1 MTEFAQDI
9 ESFQEENQ
17 DSCLPL
23 PDIKN
28 RRRSS
33 CFVDDYNNPSSLP
46 VRIMRHWAPIETI
59 EDEEGNSQQ
68 KSGHQV
74 HFRDDF
80 DGLINRSGT
89 GGLSSMM
96 NFAVPKFAM
105 PRRISIDEMTN
116 ILSDCISD
124 TAGRRESMGGQM
136 TIPDNVTGEQRKA
149 SVVVRRPS
157 MAEIHENACRISSAI
172 DDIIAERYKAQ
183 LESEGAFDQEM
194 DPQDIPLITTEAIAE
209 ALDSKLPDID
219 IMDMDEDIIVDEYVE
234 PTEEMTVEDASDMW
248 AGTLDTTLPP
258 NTAGIPQERPIAKQV
273 SEAIS
278 DLTDTLASVETDI
291 SQKLAALCAENPV
304 LQNATADIQSDL
316 SEFVSRLAEKL
327 ADKNEFLEQE
337 AQNEITQKAESV
349 KAQFLKEEQD
359 RLDQL
364 RQEQAM
370 LKAQKDEEDRRFQ
383 IEMAAAQAAE
393 QAVQPED
400 VSSEDELPQVPKP
413 LSIPEPIMEHTEVTE
428 VEAAPTDK
436 KSRKDKKEK
445 REKKK
450 KKKSKEGETTDK
462 KGKKDVKD
470 RRRKTSSGRKLELLR
485 TQDAGLGIFDGPE
498 QTPAPEKQISVDD
511 FMKSAGLGR
520 PKAVIKY
527 IMDGGD
533 VNSQDD
539 YKRTALQK
547 ACLYGEGEIIDL
559 LLAKKAKCNLS
570 DRLGDT
576 ALHWAAR
583 GGNPEVVSKIVK
595 AGGKLNAKDKL
606 FSSPLHVGVRCG
618 VQEVVEKL
626 IELGAN
632 INAKDREGDT
642 PMHDA
647 VRLGRFKLIK
657 TLLAA
662 GANLRAKNMHGKT
675 PIDMVQLWYEETKS
689 HHAEIIL
696 QALSTAPP
704 KKEKVVPDG
713 R

>member
-1 MTEFAQDI
+1 MTEFV
-9 ESFQEENQ
+9 ESQNIDTFREENNDTFQ
-17 DSCLPL
+17 PL

-59 EDEEGNSQQ
+59 EDEHGNST
-68 KSGHQV
+68 KKTGHQV

-89 GGLSSMM
+89 GGLLSSI
-96 NFAVPKFAM
+96 NYAVPKFAM
-105 PRRISIDEMTN
+105 PRRISIDEMTHL
-116 ILSDCISD
+116 LSDCISE
-124 TAGRRESMGGQM
+124 TASRRESMGGQM
-136 TIPDNVTGEQRKA
+136 MIPDNVTGGSRRA
-149 SVVVRRPS
+149 SIVVRRPS
-157 MAEIHENACRISSAI
+157 MDVIQENAVRICGAI
-172 DDIIAERYKAQ
+172 DDVIEERRKAQ
-183 LESEGAFDQEM
+183 LESEGAFDDEM
-194 DPQDIPLITTEAIAE
+194 NVGDVPLITTEGIAE
-209 ALDSKLPDID
+209 ALDEKLPDID
-219 IMDMDEDIIVDEYVE
+219 IMDMDEDIVVDEFEE
-234 PTEEMTVEDASDMW
+234 PTEELTAEDARDMW

-273 SEAIS
+273 SEAIT
-278 DLTDTLASVETDI
+278 DLTDTLASVETDL

-304 LQNATADIQSDL
+304 LQNTTADIQSDL
-316 SEFVSRLAEKL
+316 GEFVSKLSEKL
-327 ADKNEFLEQE
+327 SEKNEILEQH
-337 AQNEITQKAESV
+337 AEHEVSV
-349 KAQFLKEEQD
+349 KAQLLREEQD
-359 RLDQL
+359 RLEQL
-364 RQEQAM
+364 REEQQM
-370 LKAQKDEEDRRFQ
+370 LKAQKEAELAA
-383 IEMAAAQAAE
+383 ELAAAQAAAA
-393 QAVQPED
+393 AVEPEE
-400 VSSEDELPQVPKP
+400 VSDDDEAEAQVKP
-413 LSIPEPIMEHTEVTE
+413 LSIPEPIMENTEVTE
-428 VEAAPTDK
+428 VESAPTEK
-436 KSRKDKKEK
+436 KKDRKDKKEK

-450 KKKSKEGETTDK
+450 KKKKEESGDK
-462 KGKKDVKD
+462 KDKKSVKD
-470 RRRKTSSGRKLELLR
+470 RRRKTSSGRKLDRLR
-485 TQDAGLGIFDGPE
+485 TQDAGLGMFEGPE

-511 FMKSAGLGR
+511 FLKSAGLGR
-520 PKAVIKY
+520 PKAVLKY

-533 VNSQDD
+533 INKQDEH
-539 YKRTALQK
+539 KRTALQK

-583 GGNPEVVSKIVK
+583 GGNPEVVQKIVK

-626 IELGAN
+626 VELGAN

-657 TLLAA
+657 VLLAA
-662 GANLRAKNMHGKT
+662 GANLRVKNMHGKT

-696 QALSTAPP
+696 QALSTAPAP
-704 KKEKVVPDG
+704 TKMVPDG